1 MPWMLLLGIH
11 RADVHL
17 EPPHHYNV
25 SVLEGS
31 ADRVFPPSCRMR
43 RGQRSEWARRRRIQ
57 TTGIVKMK
65 SNFDETTD
73 GMVGEFVITSLD
85 QFLRLWSQTYNAEG
99 KPDWS
104 HILPYYNEDI
114 HFIDSVQELR
124 GFRDF
129 KDMVERL
136 ARRSGEL
143 KMRIV
148 HASMEGNIIFFEWE
162 MTILF
167 RKTRT
172 SVIHGA
178 SRLTLNEKGKIIA
191 QRDYY
196 DLWGDIFDN
205 IPVFSRLYRKFMQK
219 IFG

>member
-1 MPWMLLLGIH
+1 MGFRHGLFSPYPIAMPWMLLLGIH

-99 KPDWS
+99 TPDWS

-136 ARRSGEL
+136 ARRSGAERREGAEAGRRAVPDRPCPNCAAGHTGAA
-143 KMRIV
+143 RIPEPV
-148 HASMEGNIIFFEWE
+148 LNG
-162 MTILF
+162 L
-167 RKTRT
+167 
-172 SVIHGA
+172 HGCQA
-178 SRLTLNEKGKIIA
+178 
-191 QRDYY
+191 
-196 DLWGDIFDN
+196 
-205 IPVFSRLYRKFMQK
+205 YR
-219 IFG
+219 G